1 MASHFW
7 YSTLLKHQ
15 FTVLINK
22 LLRLYLKSVQIL
34 SVHVDHRRPIMHY
47 PRSRHHPRPWPH
59 VGHGGRKVKVIG
71 WMQSYPDLD
80 GPRPLVH
87 HLVYMNFKQFLW
99 TEGSTGQHHAVVKV
113 IQSTENQRP
122 GLTPTIYT
130 AVSDQPLHSYMYIEC
145 AVITSYWLGSV
156 CCYTEFLT
164 WICMLLQ
171 WVTDLDLCAVILS
184 FWLGLVCCY
193 IE

>member
-15 FTVLINK
+15 LTVLINK

-34 SVHVDHRRPIMHY
+34 SVHVDHRRPIMHD

-71 WMQSYPDLD
+71 WVQSHPNLD

-99 TEGSTGQHHAVVKV
+99 TEGSTGQHYAIVKV

-130 AVSDQPLHSYMYIEC
+130 AVSDLNQLISLASAPFY
-145 AVITSYWLGSV
+145 VYWV
-156 CCYTEFLT
+156 CCYNELLT
-164 WICMLLQ
+164 WICVLLY
-171 WVTDLDLCAVILS
+171 WVSDLDLWAVILS